1 MKMSTLLVVRGK
13 YYLAVITQSFRS
25 VPILMR
31 TNSKN
36 FSQTIHSE
44 DDISN
49 VINRSLENYT
59 DNTLEPY
66 QIVKFSLGK
75 SFTNSGIDIKQI
87 IKDSRG
93 KRVDHFASNEDEKN
107 IHTYQIKF
115 ASVFKEGF
123 NALYNTADG
132 KLSKSAKLDFATQ
145 AFRTGFLENQDFH
158 ERCLEKMF
166 YTKEESE
173 LFRTVLLANH
183 LFGRLAANFVQNYF
197 VSHDH
202 RSHDIYNK
210 CPCDECGEKI
220 LYNNSGIGS
229 EFLWYGYPD
238 IMVNSIGG
246 STMIARPEKIDR
258 DEQIAEGDTYL
269 KADFDERQIIESEEN
284 IALLRYERNVSKFV
298 AQAVTFSFYQKYY
311 QLKMNKNKRNVV
323 PVTLVPML
331 ALTGTHFDIYL
342 YDHEYDILLRNKGP
356 PISLWK
362 CEYPK
367 AELDM
372 SSVLKIWMVFNH
384 LTLKTSLEE
393 NMVQELKGSCDF
405 LHALSSG
412 HKTIIGETIS
422 MRNRFYP
429 RRYKEID
436 ALPSQSQEK
445 ILHFPKQKDSI

>member
-1 MKMSTLLVVRGK
+1 MTTSLVRGK
-13 YYLAVITQSFRS
+13 YCLAVITQSFRS
-25 VPILMR
+25 VPISRR

-59 DNTLEPY
+59 DITLEPY
-66 QIVKFSLGK
+66 QIVNFSLGK
-75 SFTNSGIDIKQI
+75 SFTNSGVDIRQKV
-87 IKDSRG
+87 KDSRG
-93 KRVDHFASNEDEKN
+93 IRLDHFASNEDEKN
-107 IHTYQIKF
+107 IYTYQIKF

-123 NALYNTADG
+123 NALYNTTDG

-166 YTKEESE
+166 YTDEESE

-183 LFGRLAANFVQNYF
+183 LFGRLAANFGQNHY

-202 RSHDIYNK
+202 RSHDTYNK
-210 CPCDECGEKI
+210 CPCDDCGEKI
-220 LYNNSGIGS
+220 SYNNSGIGS

-238 IMVNSIGG
+238 ILVNSIGG
-246 STMIARPEKIDR
+246 STVIARPEEIDR

-269 KADFDERQIIESEEN
+269 NADFDKRQILESEEN

-298 AQAVTFSFYQKYY
+298 SQAVTFSFYQKFY
-311 QLKMNKNKRNVV
+311 QVKINKHKRNVV
-323 PVTLVPML
+323 PVTLIPTL
-331 ALTGTHFDIYL
+331 AFTGTHFDIYL
-342 YDHEYDILLRNKGP
+342 YDHEHDILLRNKGP
-356 PISLWK
+356 PIPLWRN
-362 CEYPK
+362 EYPE

-372 SSVLKIWMVFNH
+372 SSVLKIWMVLNH
-384 LTLKTSLEE
+384 LTLGTSLEE
-393 NMVQELKGSCDF
+393 HIVQELQGSCDF
-405 LHALSSG
+405 LHALSSD
-412 HKTIIGETIS
+412 HKTMIGQTIG

-429 RRYKEID
+429 RRYKEMD
-436 ALPSQSQEK
+436 ALPLQSQEK
-445 ILHFPKQKDSI
+445 ILNFPKQKDSI